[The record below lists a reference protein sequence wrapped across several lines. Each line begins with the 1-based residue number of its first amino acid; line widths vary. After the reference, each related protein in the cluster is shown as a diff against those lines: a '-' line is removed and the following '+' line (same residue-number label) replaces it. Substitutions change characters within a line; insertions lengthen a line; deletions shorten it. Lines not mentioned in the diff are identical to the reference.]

1 MAFLRYEDCAL
12 KINNSGIQ
20 ASSVEFS
27 MSASVQ
33 AERVEDG
40 TILQDYNGNDRYGA
54 TSPLKGNL
62 SINYLMDENFENF
75 FDVFNISEDQVSAR
89 FAGIE
94 ISGMYLVGMDF
105 SVEPFQQVPIQLN
118 FDVYG
123 PISAPDSLVESNI
136 SVSPSDIK
144 HLNGA
149 VSYIDGPGI
158 DGKIDHVTNFSYGA
172 QLNRTPSFHIG
183 EEVPERV
190 TIDSIEVNASVK
202 GNKFGDEL
210 SVNGNRAELN
220 VVLSG
225 IYGSYSKTFGCTGV
239 IHSNNLSNSSDG
251 FAQGSISVK
260 QVYR

>member
-20 ASSVEFS
+20 ASNVEFS

-40 TILQDYNGNDRYGA
+40 TILKDYNGNDRYGA
-54 TSPLKGNL
+54 TSPLKGSL
-62 SINYLMDENFENF
+62 SIDYLMDENFENL
-75 FDVFNISEDQVSAR
+75 FDVFSVTEDQASAQ

-94 ISGMYLVGMDF
+94 MSGLYLVGMEF
-105 SVEPFQQVPIQLN
+105 SVEPFQQVPIKLN

-123 PISAPDSLVESNI
+123 PISAPDSLIESNI

-158 DGKIDHVTNFSYGA
+158 DGKIDHVTSFTYEA
-172 QLNRTPSFHIG
+172 RLNRTPSFYVG

-190 TIDSIEVNASVK
+190 TIDSIEINSSVK

-210 SVNGNRAELN
+210 SIDGKLVWYQFSNEEKP
-220 VVLSG
+220 VLLIQARYIS
-225 IYGSYSKTFGCTGV
+225 YGRKSRT
-239 IHSNNLSNSSDG
+239 L
-251 FAQGSISVK
+251 
-260 QVYR
+260 R